1 MLKVGLRGVF
11 ARKLRAFLTAL
22 AVFLGVSLMT
32 GTYVLTDT
40 FTNSFGQ
47 IFEESSEG
55 VDVAV
60 VPREAV
66 ETEGGSEPPGMP
78 ARLLDRV
85 TEVEGVAEAVGGIF
99 AAGISLIDEDGD
111 RIGSTQAPAFGASVQ
126 PERFDPFDYA
136 EGSPPQAPGEVAID
150 KLSADNEDLEV
161 GDSVTVAGAE
171 AARKY
176 EIVGIATLGE
186 VDSFGGAT
194 VAILPLEE
202 AQRLADKV
210 GEFDQIS
217 IAAEEGVTPE
227 ELKRRVAQVMPEK
240 TIEVRTGE
248 ENAAQETEDI
258 EDDLGFLKTALLI
271 FAWIALFVGAFTIFN
286 TFSITVAQRTREFGM
301 LRTLG
306 ASRRQVLTSVLLE
319 ATVIGLIGAGL
330 GVLAGIGVADLL
342 NALFKSFGIDL
353 PNTGS
358 VIKTR
363 SIAVP
368 LLIGLVVTL
377 LAAIIPAVRATRVSP
392 MEALSDQAIAPTRRR
407 RRFVTGLAIL
417 LSVGGLV
424 AVCVGLFGGIESSSD
439 AAALLGLGAVLLF
452 FGTALLSPRFVAPLA
467 SMVGFVLERVR
478 KLTGRLARENAVRNP
493 GRTATTAA
501 ALMIG
506 LALVTFVTVFAA
518 GIEAS
523 IDDAIDEGF
532 TGDLTIQHED
542 GFTPIPAAVEETV
555 QKVDGVGPVSS
566 LRYADADV
574 EETGDTSFITSIDP
588 SEALSV
594 FKFDWDEGQDGV
606 ISGMTRD
613 DALVDQAW
621 ATDNDVDV
629 GDTLTVTTPA
639 SREATYTVRGK
650 LNDTADLW
658 GDFVLTHQGARGGF
672 PRAPGRDGARELP
685 VGRRPRRHAPADR
698 RDHGSRVPDRR
709 GARPGRAEGQDR
721 RAGRPGGEP
730 AVRPAV
736 AGGDRLAVRHRQHAH
751 AVDLR
756 AHARARPAAR
766 DRHVPPPGA
775 ARGPLRGGD
784 HGAPRGA
791 AGQRPRRLLRRD
803 RLAAA
808 GGRGLQS
815 RVPGRDADPALH
827 PRCDRGRGGRDPAGA
842 PSLPARRAGSA
853 GLRVASARCSYSD
866 ATT

>member
-47 IFEESSEG
+47 IFEESSQG

-66 ETEGGSEPPGMP
+66 ESEGSAEPPGMP

-85 TEVEGVAEAVGGIF
+85 TAVDGVAEAVGGIF
-99 AAGISLIDEDGD
+99 ASGISLIDEDGD
-111 RIGSTQAPAFGASVQ
+111 RVGSMQAPAFGASVQ

-136 EGSPPQAPGEVAID
+136 EGGPPAAPGEVAID
-150 KLSADNEDLEV
+150 KLSADNEDLGV
-161 GDSVTVAGAE
+161 GDPITVAGAE
-171 AARKY
+171 AAREY
-176 EIVGIATLGE
+176 EIVGIAKLGE

-217 IAAEEGVTPE
+217 IAAEEGVAPE
-227 ELKRRVAQVMPEK
+227 ELKRRVAQVMPK
-240 TIEVRTGE
+240 TVDVRTGE
-248 ENAAQETEDI
+248 ENAAQQTEDI

-363 SIAVP
+363 SIVVP
-368 LLIGLVVTL
+368 MLIGLVVTL

-392 MEALSDQAIAPTRRR
+392 MEALSDQALAPTRRR

-417 LSVGGLV
+417 LSIGGIV
-424 AVCVGLFGGIESSSD
+424 AICVGLFGGIESSSD

-467 SMVGFVLERVR
+467 SVVGFALERVR

-523 IDDAIDEGF
+523 IDDAIEEGF

-542 GFTPIPAAVEETV
+542 GFSPIPAAVEETV

-566 LRYADADV
+566 LRFGDAKV
-574 EETGDTSFITSIDP
+574 KETGDTSFITAIDP

-594 FKFDWDEGQDGV
+594 FKFDWDEGQDGIV
-606 ISGMTRD
+606 AGMTRD

-639 SREATYTVRGK
+639 SRKATYTVRGK

-658 GDFVLTHQGARGGF
+658 GDFVLTHAALEEDFRQRQDGMVLVNYQSGADPDAVRERIEAVMD
-672 PRAPGRDGARELP
+672 RAYPIVEVLDQDELKDKFAEQIGQLVNLLYALLSLAVIVSLFGIVNTLTLSIYERTRELGLLRAIGMSRRQVRRVVRYEAVITALLGALLGTVLGTFFALIVSRPLADEGFNLSFP
-685 VGRRPRRHAPADR
+685 VGT
-698 RDHGSRVPDRR
+698 
-709 GARPGRAEGQDR
+709 
-721 RAGRPGGEP
+721 
-730 AVRPAV
+730 
-736 AGGDRLAVRHRQHAH
+736 LII
-751 AVDLR
+751 LFI
-756 AHARARPAAR
+756 
-766 DRHVPPPGA
+766 
-775 ARGPLRGGD
+775 
-784 HGAPRGA
+784 
-791 AGQRPRRLLRRD
+791 
-803 RLAAA
+803 LAAIA
-808 GGRGLQS
+808 G
-815 RVPGRDADPALH
+815 VVAAI
-827 PRCDRGRGGRDPAGA
+827 
-842 PSLPARRAGSA
+842 LPARRASRLDVLEA
-853 GLRVASARCSYSD
+853 LAYE
-866 ATT
+866 